1 MTPASPISLA
11 IRSRASPGG
20 PALIPYITAG
30 FPTKAAFIPQ
40 LRALAQHAA
49 VIEVGVPFSDPMADG
64 VTIQRSSRVALE
76 QGVSLDWIL
85 SELGKNRVSLRAD
98 VPLCL
103 MSYLNP
109 LLSIGLDQLGPRCA
123 AAGISGL
130 IIPDLP
136 FEESAQLRRE
146 VGRHGVGL
154 VQLVSPVTP
163 HDRARAIAEAS
174 DGFLYAV
181 TMTGVT
187 GASAPSAHPLP
198 EGGGRGVG
206 SALSPLPL
214 GGAGG
219 GSATSTESTNA
230 YLARLRSVSPVPVC
244 AGFGIR
250 TREHVAALRTHADGA
265 IIGSALIEAIERGE
279 DAGEFVGGLAD

>member
-1 MTPASPISLA
+1 MTSVSPISAA
-11 IRSRASPGG
+11 IRSAAARHGAGG

-40 LRALAQHAA
+40 LRALSKHAA

-85 SELGKNRVSLRAD
+85 AELAAARATLNAS

-109 LLSIGLDQLGPRCA
+109 LLSVGLDQLGPRCA
-123 AAGISGL
+123 AAGVAGL

-146 VGRHGVGL
+146 VNGYGVGL
-154 VQLVSPVTP
+154 IQLVSPITP
-163 HDRARAIAEAS
+163 HDRASAIAAAS

-187 GASAPSAHPLP
+187 GA
-198 EGGGRGVG
+198 GRATEV
-206 SALSPLPL
+206 A
-214 GGAGG
+214 
-219 GSATSTESTNA
+219 SATSVPSAAESTSA
-230 YLARLRSVSPVPVC
+230 YLARLRSISPVPVC

-250 TREHVAALRTHADGA
+250 TREHVAALRGHADGA

-279 DAGEFVGGLAD
+279 DAGAFLAGLAG